1 MIPASEKAAF
11 NKDAAKAMDV
21 MNKLTGG
28 PGGKSQGV
36 SGAGTGGDE
45 NIGTNQRAE
54 TWQAEEFS
62 DPGKVKPAVDKTN
75 NDDAA
80 ANQADVDLPGDDG
93 DYGPEVK
100 DKTDQNVR
108 TGTQSYVDDSA
119 YVPLVRQHTKNQT
132 KTDTSI
138 KRNVLH
144 KYSSYTYHFE
154 LFVLDVDDY
163 NRITNDETFRIEE
176 QEKRLLIKSGG
187 GGQKMRNKYFQLD
200 YFIDDVNIDSVM
212 SPSSGNA
219 GSTNVEVSFTITEPY
234 GMTLLNALV
243 MACKEMGGYNYT
255 NQPYLLKISF
265 KGYDK
270 DGLLIEGAQ
279 PESTRYIPIKI
290 RDFKFGATEAGTTY
304 NISAIPYHSLALEN
318 TKATIK
324 TDVRVDATTIGSFLS
339 NSIQTVTTNIVPGV
353 PTAGAGQGSGQYLR
367 TGQSSSGRSAVI
379 TKTPSTTTKKID
391 TVEGGLAGYFNLIEA
406 EQVKQG
412 TKLFPDEY
420 VFTVDPDIS
429 SATIMPQDLTE
440 IRKIKNENDPR
451 KKAKGQLLK
460 NFQYDESS
468 QSYSIRAGTNVIQCI
483 HSIIKTSSYMTNQ
496 VKADNLQLVPDKQF
510 SEYKENQDTPIN
522 FYRIVP
528 KITLLKKWDTKRNC
542 YARKVEYIIKKYNM
556 YGKDFENFGQAPI
569 TDVIKD
575 YKYLYTGQNDDVL
588 NFDIQFNSAY
598 YQTNLYNI
606 ANKAKNV
613 ASQKAQYDPSDF
625 AAGNLAKTDANS
637 VSTIAPFIKE
647 SYVDTGSSK
656 GVSDP
661 RGNPRAMLVDNFM
674 QEVFKNG
681 ADLIEAS
688 LEIVGD
694 PCFINQNDQTQI
706 GLMTYEAPPYLND
719 RSLNPDR
726 EWHISMSFRNPVDI
740 NTETGLYYGFGHDKD
755 GLAEV
760 TAPTM
765 NGIYRAVEVNSKFQG
780 GKFTQSIKAIRE
792 RGKQLSDLV
801 DSSET
806 AKRVETVKEINQKVD
821 TLVMNAPHPGL
832 KLLPKGP
839 AGIPLPDDFDKTI
852 TGSNAVQSAI
862 DKAGSIGKAF
872 PDGNVK
878 DIGDVMAISG
888 AEENWKPKATG
899 LAKKAGSALLKS
911 ARTIAT

>member
-119 YVPLVRQHTKNQT
+119 YVPLVRIHTKNQT
-132 KTDTSI
+132 KTDTNI

-144 KYSSYTYHFE
+144 KYASYTYHLE
-154 LFVLDVDDY
+154 LFILGVNDY
-163 NRITNDETFRIEE
+163 NSIINDETFRVEE
-176 QEKRLLIKSGG
+176 LPGRLLIKSGG
-187 GGQKMRNKYFQLD
+187 GGQKMRNRYFQLD
-200 YFIDDVNIDSVM
+200 YFIDDVELTSVIA
-212 SPSSGNA
+212 PSGGNA
-219 GSTNVEVSFTITEPY
+219 GSTNVEISFTITEPY
-234 GMTLLNALV
+234 GMTLLNAMV

-279 PESTRYIPIKI
+279 PESTRYLPIKI
-290 RDFKFGATEAGTTY
+290 TDFKFGATEAGTTY
-304 NISAIPYHSLALEN
+304 NVTAVSYHSLALEN

-324 TDVRVDATTIGSFLS
+324 TDVKVDATTIGNFLTS
-339 NSIQTVTTNIVPGV
+339 NLETVTQVAYKKSSYQREVLNE
-353 PTAGAGQGSGQYLR
+353 AGDLGEDELDAFGGEG
-367 TGQSSSGRSAVI
+367 A
-379 TKTPSTTTKKID
+379 TTFKKSES
-391 TVEGGLAGYFNLIEA
+391 VQGGLAGYFNLIEA

-412 TKLFPDEY
+412 TKVYPDEY

-429 SATIMPQDLTE
+429 SATITLQELTE

-451 KKAKGQLLK
+451 KKAMGQLLK
-460 NFQYDESS
+460 NFQYDEGV
-468 QSYSIRAGTNVIQCI
+468 QSYTIRAGTNIIQCL
-483 HSIIKTSSYMTNQ
+483 HSVIKTSSYMTNQ
-496 VKADNLQLVPDKQF
+496 VKADNLALVPDKQF

-528 KITLLKKWDTKRNC
+528 KVTLFDKWDTKRNC
-542 YARKVEYIIKKYNM
+542 FARRIEYVIKKYNM

-575 YKYLYTGQNDDVL
+575 YKYLYTGQNDDIL

-598 YQTNLYNI
+598 YQKNLYQM
-606 ANKAKNV
+606 APRAKNTP
-613 ASQKAQYDPSDF
+613 SQKAQYDPSDF
-625 AAGNLAKTDANS
+625 ASGNLAKTDANS
-637 VSTIAPFIKE
+637 VSTIAPFVKE
-647 SYVDTGSSK
+647 ATIDIGSSK
-656 GVSDP
+656 GISDP
-661 RGNPRAMLVDNFM
+661 RGNPRALLVDNFM
-674 QEVFKNG
+674 EEVFSNG

-694 PCFINQNDQTQI
+694 PCFIHQDDLKRI
-706 GLMTYEAPPYLND
+706 GLMTYEAPTYLND

-726 EWHISMSFRNPVDI
+726 EWHISMSFRNPIDI
-740 NTETGLYYGFGHDKD
+740 DTETGLYYGFGHDKD

-765 NGIYRAVEVNSKFQG
+765 NGIYKAMEVTSKFQG
-780 GKFTQSIKAIRE
+780 GKFTQNIKAIRE

-806 AKRVETVKEINQKVD
+806 AKRVQTVKQINQQVN
-821 TLVMNAPHPGL
+821 TLVMNAPDPTQKLRIKVPG
-832 KLLPKGP
+832 
-839 AGIPLPDDFDKTI
+839 GIPDPEQFQQTI
-852 TGSNAVQSAI
+852 TGSNGIQSAI

>member
-1 MIPASEKAAF
+1 MAFGNLLNGIGSMLPASEKAAF

-54 TWQAEEFS
+54 TWQAEEFADS
-62 DPGKVKPAVDKTN
+62 GKVKPAVDKTN

-80 ANQADVDLPGDDG
+80 AAQEDVDLPGDDG
-93 DYGPEVK
+93 DYGEMSK
-100 DKTDQNVR
+100 DNADQNVR
-108 TGTQSYVDDSA
+108 LPGTVSYVDDSA
-119 YVPLVRQHTKNQT
+119 HVPLVRQHTKNQT
-132 KTDTSI
+132 KTDSSI

-144 KYSSYTYHFE
+144 KYASYTYHLE
-154 LFVLDVDDY
+154 LFVLGVNDY
-163 NRITNDETFRIEE
+163 NSIINDETFRVEE
-176 QEKRLLIKSGG
+176 LPGRLLIKSGG
-187 GGQKMRNKYFQLD
+187 GGQKMRNRYFQLD
-200 YFIDDVNIDSVM
+200 YFIDDVELTSVIA
-212 SPSSGNA
+212 PSGGNA
-219 GSTNVEVSFTITEPY
+219 GSTNVEISFTITEPY
-234 GMTLLNALV
+234 GMTLLNAMV

-279 PESTRYIPIKI
+279 PESTRYLPIKI
-290 RDFKFGATEAGTTY
+290 TDFKFGATEAGTVY
-304 NISAIPYHSLALEN
+304 NVTAVSYHSLALEN

-324 TDVRVDATTIGSFLS
+324 TDVRVDATTVGSFLI
-339 NSIQTVTTNIVPGV
+339 NSVQTVTTNTVPGV
-353 PTAGAGQGSGQYLR
+353 QTDFSDFSTNP
-367 TGQSSSGRSAVI
+367 
-379 TKTPSTTTKKID
+379 PPTTTKKID

-429 SATIMPQDLTE
+429 SATIMSQDLTE
-440 IRKIKNENDPR
+440 IRKTKNENDPR
-451 KKAKGQLLK
+451 KKAMGQLLK
-460 NFQYDESS
+460 NFQYDEGV
-468 QSYSIRAGTNVIQCI
+468 QSYTIRAGTNIIQCL
-483 HSIIKTSSYMTNQ
+483 HSVIKTSSYMTNQ
-496 VKADNLQLVPDKQF
+496 VKADNLALVPDKQF

-528 KITLLKKWDTKRNC
+528 KITLFDKWDTKRNC
-542 YARKVEYIIKKYNM
+542 FARRIEYVIKKYNM

-575 YKYLYTGQNDDVL
+575 YKYLYTGQNDDLL

-598 YQTNLYNI
+598 YQKNLYQI
-606 ANKAKNV
+606 APRAKNTP
-613 ASQKAQYDPSDF
+613 SQKAQYDPSDF
-625 AAGNLAKTDANS
+625 ASGNLAKTDANS
-637 VSTIAPFIKE
+637 VSTIAPFVKE
-647 SYVDTGSSK
+647 STIDIGSSK
-656 GVSDP
+656 GISDP
-661 RGNPRAMLVDNFM
+661 RGDPRALLVDNFM
-674 QEVFKNG
+674 EEVFSNG

-694 PCFINQNDQTQI
+694 PCFIHQDDLKRI
-706 GLMTYEAPPYLND
+706 GLMTYEAPTYLND

-765 NGIYRAVEVNSKFQG
+765 NGIYKAMEVTSKFQG
-780 GKFTQSIKAIRE
+780 GKFTQNIKAIRE

-821 TLVMNAPHPGL
+821 TLVMNAPPATA
-832 KLLPKGP
+832 KLLPKGLESIN
-839 AGIPLPDDFDKTI
+839 ALPDDFDKTI

-872 PDGNVK
+872 PNGNVK
-878 DIGDVMAISG
+878 EIGDIMAISG

>member
-1 MIPASEKAAF
+1 MLPASEKAAF

-54 TWQAEEFS
+54 TWQAEEFADS
-62 DPGKVKPAVDKTN
+62 GKVKPAVDKTN

-80 ANQADVDLPGDDG
+80 AAQEDVDLPGDDG
-93 DYGPEVK
+93 DYGEMSK
-100 DKTDQNVR
+100 DNADQNVR
-108 TGTQSYVDDSA
+108 LPGTVSYVDDSA
-119 YVPLVRQHTKNQT
+119 HVPLVRQHTKNQT
-132 KTDTSI
+132 KTDSSI

-144 KYSSYTYHFE
+144 KYASYTYHLE
-154 LFVLDVDDY
+154 LFVLGVNDY
-163 NRITNDETFRIEE
+163 NSIINDETFRVEE
-176 QEKRLLIKSGG
+176 LPGRLLIKSGG
-187 GGQKMRNKYFQLD
+187 GGQKMRNRYFQLD
-200 YFIDDVNIDSVM
+200 YFIDDVELTSVIA
-212 SPSSGNA
+212 PSGGNA
-219 GSTNVEVSFTITEPY
+219 GSTNVEISFTITEPY
-234 GMTLLNALV
+234 GMTLLNAMV

-279 PESTRYIPIKI
+279 PESTRYLPIKI
-290 RDFKFGATEAGTTY
+290 TDFKFGATEAGTVY
-304 NISAIPYHSLALEN
+304 NVTAVSYHSLALEN

-324 TDVRVDATTIGSFLS
+324 TDVRVDATTVGSFLI
-339 NSIQTVTTNIVPGV
+339 NSVQTVTTNTVPGV
-353 PTAGAGQGSGQYLR
+353 QTDFSDFSTNP
-367 TGQSSSGRSAVI
+367 
-379 TKTPSTTTKKID
+379 PPTTTKKID

-429 SATIMPQDLTE
+429 SATIMSQDLTE
-440 IRKIKNENDPR
+440 IRKTKNENDPR
-451 KKAKGQLLK
+451 KKAMGQLLK
-460 NFQYDESS
+460 NFQYDEGV
-468 QSYSIRAGTNVIQCI
+468 QSYTIRAGTNIIQCL
-483 HSIIKTSSYMTNQ
+483 HSVIKTSSYMTNQ
-496 VKADNLQLVPDKQF
+496 VKADNLALVPDKQF

-542 YARKVEYIIKKYNM
+542 FPRRVEYIIKKYNM

-575 YKYLYTGQNDDVL
+575 YKYLYTGQNDDLL

-598 YQTNLYNI
+598 YQKNLYQI
-606 ANKAKNV
+606 APRAKNTP
-613 ASQKAQYDPSDF
+613 SQKAQYDPSDF
-625 AAGNLAKTDANS
+625 ASGNLAKTDANS
-637 VSTIAPFIKE
+637 VSTIAPFVKE
-647 SYVDTGSSK
+647 STIDIGSSK
-656 GVSDP
+656 GISDP
-661 RGNPRAMLVDNFM
+661 RGDPRALLVDNFM
-674 QEVFKNG
+674 EEVFSNG

-694 PCFINQNDQTQI
+694 PCFIHQDDLKRI
-706 GLMTYEAPPYLND
+706 GLMTYEAPTYLND

-765 NGIYRAVEVNSKFQG
+765 NGIYKAMEVTSKFQG
-780 GKFTQSIKAIRE
+780 GKFTQNIKAIRE

-821 TLVMNAPHPGL
+821 TLVMNAPPATA
-832 KLLPKGP
+832 KLLPKGLESIN
-839 AGIPLPDDFDKTI
+839 ALPDDFDKTI

-872 PDGNVK
+872 PNGNVK
-878 DIGDVMAISG
+878 EIGDIMAISG